1 MKVKVRKH
9 KKSPAPRKT
18 EQVLIEAMVSS
29 SPNLYLA
36 TQKAV
41 RDMTNESPPSNHYR
55 KDRMPETAF
64 VDIIDQ
70 IYNKVHNPLV
80 KNSSMRYFPD
90 LKISEYVK
98 YFNL

>member
-9 KKSPAPRKT
+9 KKTPAPLVA
-18 EQVLIEAMVSS
+18 EQVLIEVVASS
-29 SPNLYLA
+29 CPNLYSA
-36 TQKAV
+36 AQKAIRGTSDV
-41 RDMTNESPPSNHYR
+41 ENIRDNLLPFGI
-55 KDRMPETAF
+55 PETAF
-64 VDIIDQ
+64 VDMIDK

-80 KNSSMRYFPD
+80 KNGPTRYFPD

>member
-9 KKSPAPRKT
+9 KKSPAPLVA
-18 EQVLIEAMVSS
+18 EQVISIMAKSE
-29 SPNLYLA
+29 PNLYSA
-36 TQKAV
+36 VQKAV
-41 RDMTNESPPSNHYR
+41 RDKTNELCQSNRYL
-55 KDRMPETAF
+55 KDRIPETAF
-64 VDIIDQ
+64 VDMIDK
-70 IYNKVHNPLV
+70 IYNKVHTPLV